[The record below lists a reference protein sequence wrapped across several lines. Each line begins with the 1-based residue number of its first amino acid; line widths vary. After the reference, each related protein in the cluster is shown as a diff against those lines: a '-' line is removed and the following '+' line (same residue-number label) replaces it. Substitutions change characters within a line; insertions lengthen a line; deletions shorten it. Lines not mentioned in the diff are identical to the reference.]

1 MAAAATA
8 RLFLST
14 ADDRSAVAATIYTGH
29 TARDR
34 IVTMVVGL
42 PGHE

>member
-8 RLFLST
+8 RFLST

-29 TARDR
+29 TAET
-34 IVTMVVGL
+34 VTMVVGL
-42 PGHE
+42 LGHE